1 MGVVLR
7 VAYNNSSWRG
17 PCKNPLD
24 DPMRFEQCIKQKIRV
39 GTRREQDAPL
49 DRIGQRE
56 NGECTATCWE
66 QKLCTDHLWH
76 TALGTWRQAQEGD
89 KAYFVFREAGRG
101 GLYTLWGRSR
111 VAQVKGPDIYF
122 EESFEPLP
130 QSKWRQHLTA
140 RQLVGNEWKQG
151 FYRYVDALQEDKLDS
166 LVEGGEPEAAQSGK
180 LSVPSADSLAS
191 PVSVELKP
199 HVREKLERI
208 ALEEGRDVEEV
219 VREAVGEWLR
229 SRKA

>member
-1 MGVVLR
+1 MGIVLR
-7 VAYNNSSWRG
+7 VAFSNSSWAG
-17 PCKNPLD
+17 PCANPLD
-24 DPMRFEQCIKQKIRV
+24 DPARFEQCIKQKIRV
-39 GTRREQDAPL
+39 GTRREQGAPL
-49 DRIGQRE
+49 DRITQRE
-56 NGECTATCWE
+56 DGKCASTCYE
-66 QKLCTDHLWH
+66 QKLCTDDPRWQ
-76 TALGTWRQAQEGD
+76 TALGTWRQAQAGD
-89 KAYFVFREAGRG
+89 KTYFVFRQAGPRA
-101 GLYTLWGRSR
+101 LYTLWGRSR
-111 VAQVKGPDIYF
+111 VTRVEGCYIFF
-122 EESFEPLP
+122 ERFEPLP
-130 QSKWRQHLTA
+130 EAKWRENLTA
-140 RQLVGNEWKQG
+140 RQLVENEWKQG